1 MKQINIFD
9 EVIEECCSNPITGY
23 FRDGFCHTDKLDR
36 GLHVVCAQITD
47 EFLDFSKSR
56 GNDLSTPRPEFNF
69 PGLKEGDSWCLCA
82 ERWKEAF
89 ECGFAPKI
97 YLKRTNKKALKVIDL
112 HILKDF
118 ALDLSQFTNG
128 RSYQLVVYLGE
139 VMLCLIGDHFF
150 VFCDA

>member
-1 MKQINIFD
+1 MMKQLNVFNESIH
-9 EVIEECCSNPITGY
+9 ECCLNPITGY
-23 FRDGFCHTDKLDR
+23 HRDGFCNYHTSDS
-36 GLHVVCAQITD
+36 GLHLVCALMT
-47 EFLDFSKSR
+47 ETFLSFSRSR

-118 ALDLSQFTNG
+118 ALDLS
-128 RSYQLVVYLGE
+128 
-139 VMLCLIGDHFF
+139 
-150 VFCDA
+150 